1 MGQEEHN
8 TVRRKYQQIHEAE
21 RYQIEALSRA
31 KKSVSAIGRQ
41 LGRDR
46 RTIQRELKRGRVE
59 QIKGNYETKLLY
71 CADAGERVRKERA
84 ANRGRPLKIGNNHA
98 LAKHLEQ
105 KIVRERY
112 SPDAALAQ
120 WRREHET
127 DAQRICTKTVYNYID
142 MGLFAGIENGD
153 LPVKKDRKQRK
164 PRLRREVALNN
175 TRGRSIDERP
185 EEVET
190 RQIEGH
196 WEMDCVEGR
205 AGSKA
210 CLLVMTER
218 KQRTELIFKLASKS
232 QNEVARA
239 LDRLEAQC
247 GKEFPAIFQTIT
259 VDNGCEFLSSA
270 KLERS
275 SLGGEAKR
283 TTIYYAHPYSAW
295 ERGSNENQNK
305 LIRRFV
311 PKGQDIGKLEPAD
324 IERIQYWM
332 NHYPRRKLGYHT
344 PAELCTSAVL
354 DLVGPLRH

>member
-1 MGQEEHN
+1 MGQGDHS
-8 TVRRKYQQIHEAE
+8 TRLGKYQQLGEGE
-21 RYQIEALSRA
+21 RYKIEALNRA
-31 KKSVSAIGRQ
+31 KVSISETARQ

-46 RTIQRELKRGRVE
+46 RTIQREMKRGTVE

-71 CADAGERVRKERA
+71 CADAGERVKKERA
-84 ANRGRPLKIGNNHA
+84 ANKGRPLKIGNNHA
-98 LAKHLEQ
+98 LANHLEQ
-105 KIVRERY
+105 KIVQEQY

-120 WRREHET
+120 WRTGHEA
-127 DAQRICTKTVYNYID
+127 DAQTVSTKTVYNYID
-142 MGLFAGIENGD
+142 MGLFAGIRNGD

-164 PRLRREVALNN
+164 PRLRRAVALNN
-175 TRGRSIDERP
+175 TKGRSIEERP
-185 EEVET
+185 EEVGR
-190 RQIEGH
+190 RQSEGH

-218 KQRTELIFKLASKS
+218 KQRTELIFKMASKS
-232 QNEVARA
+232 QDEVVRA
-239 LDRLEAQC
+239 LDQLEKRC
-247 GKEFPAIFQTIT
+247 GKQFPEIFKSIM

-270 KLERS
+270 RLERS
-275 SLGGEAKR
+275 SLAEETKR
-283 TTIYYAHPYSAW
+283 TTVYYAHPYSAW

-311 PKGQDIGKLEPAD
+311 PKGTDIRQLEPTD

-344 PAELCTSAVL
+344 PAELCTSGVL
-354 DLVGPLRH
+354 DFVGSVRQ

>member
-1 MGQEEHN
+1 MGQGNHS
-8 TVRRKYQQIHEAE
+8 TGRRKYQQLSEAE
-21 RYQIEALSRA
+21 RYKIEALDRA
-31 KKSVSAIGRQ
+31 NVTVSECARQ

-46 RTIQRELKRGRVE
+46 RTIQRELNRGKVE

-84 ANRGRPLKIGNNHA
+84 ANKGRSLKIGHNHA
-98 LAKHLEQ
+98 LANHLEQ

-120 WRREHET
+120 WRREHGA
-127 DAQRICTKTVYNYID
+127 DAQMICTKTVYNYID
-142 MGLFAGIENGD
+142 MGLFAGIGNGD
-153 LPVKKDRKQRK
+153 LPVKKDKRVRK
-164 PRLRREVALNN
+164 PRLKRAVALNN
-175 TRGRSIDERP
+175 TKGRSIDERP
-185 EEVET
+185 KEIDL

-218 KQRTELIFKLASKS
+218 KQRTELIFLLRSKC
-232 QNEVARA
+232 QDEVVRA
-239 LDRLEAQC
+239 MDQLEKRC
-247 GKEFPAIFQTIT
+247 GKEFSTIFKTIT
-259 VDNGCEFLSSA
+259 VDNGSEFLSSA
-270 KLERS
+270 RLERS
-275 SLGGEAKR
+275 ILAEETKR

-311 PKGQDIGKLEPAD
+311 PKGTDIGKLSPRD
-324 IERIQYWM
+324 VERIQYWM
-332 NHYPRRKLGYHT
+332 NHYPRRLLGYRT
-344 PAELCTSAVL
+344 PAELCTSGVL
-354 DLVGPLRH
+354 EFVGGVRQ